1 MEITKTKIEGL
12 LIITPNVFKDS
23 RGSFFESWNSDQFKQ
38 IGITDVFDQDNQ
50 SISSKN
56 VLRGLH
62 FQNPPYAQSKL
73 VRVVRGSVLDVAVDL
88 RKNSPT
94 FGMHHSVTLSEK
106 NNKLFYIP
114 KGFAHGFLSLEDNT
128 VFCYK
133 CSGKYNK
140 SSEESLMWND
150 MDLKIP
156 VPSVSDKPDA
166 ETNKTILS
174 QIISAR
180 VDEIFK
186 AIQKE
191 ISDSG
196 YSSLIRAGIVL
207 TGGGAKLEGL
217 DSYAESYFN
226 TPSRIGSPMAIKGL
240 EDLRG
245 KTRYSTAVGLL
256 LYRES
261 ELKSITATSRYSS
274 KITNLFSKFSKTL
287 SNYFH
292 KEL

>member
-1 MEITKTKIEGL
+1 MEITKTNIEGL

-73 VRVVRGSVLDVAVDL
+73 VRVVRGSVLDVAVDI

-94 FGMHHSVTLSEK
+94 YGMHHSVFLSEQ

-128 VFCYK
+128 IFCYK

-150 MDLKIP
+150 MDLKINWP
-156 VPSVSDKPDA
+156 ISNPIVSEKDL
-166 ETNKTILS
+166 N
-174 QIISAR
+174 
-180 VDEIFK
+180 
-186 AIQKE
+186 
-191 ISDSG
+191 
-196 YSSLIRAGIVL
+196 
-207 TGGGAKLEGL
+207 AK
-217 DSYAESYFN
+217 YFN
-226 TPSRIGSPMAIKGL
+226 EFK
-240 EDLRG
+240 
-245 KTRYSTAVGLL
+245 
-256 LYRES
+256 
-261 ELKSITATSRYSS
+261 
-274 KITNLFSKFSKTL
+274 SKF
-287 SNYFH
+287 
-292 KEL
+292 

>member
-1 MEITKTKIEGL
+1 MEITKTNIDGL

-94 FGMHHSVTLSEK
+94 YGMHHSVILSEQ

-150 MDLKIP
+150 MDLKINWP
-156 VPSVSDKPDA
+156 ISNPIVSEKDL
-166 ETNKTILS
+166 N
-174 QIISAR
+174 
-180 VDEIFK
+180 
-186 AIQKE
+186 
-191 ISDSG
+191 
-196 YSSLIRAGIVL
+196 
-207 TGGGAKLEGL
+207 AK
-217 DSYAESYFN
+217 YFN
-226 TPSRIGSPMAIKGL
+226 EFK
-240 EDLRG
+240 
-245 KTRYSTAVGLL
+245 
-256 LYRES
+256 
-261 ELKSITATSRYSS
+261 
-274 KITNLFSKFSKTL
+274 SKF
-287 SNYFH
+287 
-292 KEL
+292 

>member
-1 MEITKTKIEGL
+1 MEITKTNIDGL

-94 FGMHHSVTLSEK
+94 YGMHHSVILSEQ

-150 MDLKIP
+150 MDLKINWP
-156 VPSVSDKPDA
+156 ISNPIVSEKDLNAKHFN
-166 ETNKTILS
+166 E
-174 QIISAR
+174 
-180 VDEIFK
+180 FK
-186 AIQKE
+186 
-191 ISDSG
+191 
-196 YSSLIRAGIVL
+196 
-207 TGGGAKLEGL
+207 
-217 DSYAESYFN
+217 
-226 TPSRIGSPMAIKGL
+226 
-240 EDLRG
+240 
-245 KTRYSTAVGLL
+245 
-256 LYRES
+256 
-261 ELKSITATSRYSS
+261 
-274 KITNLFSKFSKTL
+274 SKF
-287 SNYFH
+287 
-292 KEL
+292 

>member
-1 MEITKTKIEGL
+1 MEITKTNIEGL

-94 FGMHHSVTLSEK
+94 YGMHHSVILSEE

-150 MDLKIP
+150 MDLKIDWRISNP
-156 VPSVSDKPDA
+156 IVSEKDLNGK
-166 ETNKTILS
+166 
-174 QIISAR
+174 
-180 VDEIFK
+180 
-186 AIQKE
+186 
-191 ISDSG
+191 
-196 YSSLIRAGIVL
+196 
-207 TGGGAKLEGL
+207 
-217 DSYAESYFN
+217 YFN
-226 TPSRIGSPMAIKGL
+226 EFK
-240 EDLRG
+240 
-245 KTRYSTAVGLL
+245 
-256 LYRES
+256 
-261 ELKSITATSRYSS
+261 
-274 KITNLFSKFSKTL
+274 SKF
-287 SNYFH
+287 
-292 KEL
+292 

>member
-1 MEITKTKIEGL
+1 MEITKTNIEGL

-94 FGMHHSVTLSEK
+94 YGMHHSLILSEQ

-150 MDLKIP
+150 MDLKIDWRISNP
-156 VPSVSDKPDA
+156 IVSEKDLNGK
-166 ETNKTILS
+166 
-174 QIISAR
+174 
-180 VDEIFK
+180 
-186 AIQKE
+186 
-191 ISDSG
+191 
-196 YSSLIRAGIVL
+196 
-207 TGGGAKLEGL
+207 
-217 DSYAESYFN
+217 YFN
-226 TPSRIGSPMAIKGL
+226 EFK
-240 EDLRG
+240 
-245 KTRYSTAVGLL
+245 
-256 LYRES
+256 
-261 ELKSITATSRYSS
+261 
-274 KITNLFSKFSKTL
+274 SKF
-287 SNYFH
+287 
-292 KEL
+292 

>member
-1 MEITKTKIEGL
+1 MEITKTNIDGL

-94 FGMHHSVTLSEK
+94 YGMHHSVILSEE

-150 MDLKIP
+150 IDLKINWP
-156 VPSVSDKPDA
+156 ISNPIVSEKDL
-166 ETNKTILS
+166 N
-174 QIISAR
+174 
-180 VDEIFK
+180 
-186 AIQKE
+186 
-191 ISDSG
+191 
-196 YSSLIRAGIVL
+196 
-207 TGGGAKLEGL
+207 AK
-217 DSYAESYFN
+217 YFN
-226 TPSRIGSPMAIKGL
+226 EFKSKFWC
-240 EDLRG
+240 
-245 KTRYSTAVGLL
+245 
-256 LYRES
+256 
-261 ELKSITATSRYSS
+261 LKSILIS
-274 KITNLFSKFSKTL
+274 LFF
-287 SNYFH
+287 
-292 KEL
+292 

>member
-1 MEITKTKIEGL
+1 MEITKTNIDGL

-94 FGMHHSVTLSEK
+94 YGMHHSVILSEE

-150 MDLKIP
+150 MDLKIDWRISNP
-156 VPSVSDKPDA
+156 IVSEKDLNGK
-166 ETNKTILS
+166 
-174 QIISAR
+174 
-180 VDEIFK
+180 
-186 AIQKE
+186 
-191 ISDSG
+191 
-196 YSSLIRAGIVL
+196 
-207 TGGGAKLEGL
+207 
-217 DSYAESYFN
+217 YFN
-226 TPSRIGSPMAIKGL
+226 EFK
-240 EDLRG
+240 
-245 KTRYSTAVGLL
+245 
-256 LYRES
+256 
-261 ELKSITATSRYSS
+261 
-274 KITNLFSKFSKTL
+274 SKF
-287 SNYFH
+287 
-292 KEL
+292 